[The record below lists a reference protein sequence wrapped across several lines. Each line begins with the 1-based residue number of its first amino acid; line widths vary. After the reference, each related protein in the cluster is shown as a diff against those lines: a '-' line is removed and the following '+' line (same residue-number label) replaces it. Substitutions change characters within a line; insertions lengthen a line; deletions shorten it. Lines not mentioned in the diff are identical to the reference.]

1 MKPLGMST
9 EINVSQKPPT
19 PPDMKIRVVP
29 ANLHDI
35 LEQVHE
41 DILYSLYTVSTEIV
55 GTEINVEL
63 IVSDLVRHVAGNGVK
78 GYWVGI
84 GIHESVFSEFSEIYT
99 GWGEPIDTELKNP
112 VESPGEQITNGEK
125 YKTFYFNAENA
136 AKYENK
142 GYVVVVRDG
151 VHYHFNID
159 FSHVEMKI
167 ATEVLDPIAWSYT
180 SVHKVKNQYLFG
192 IDLSDSQGNPLPEEL
207 FVHYMNAAIDYLS
220 NLLDITI
227 GETEFMA
234 ERHDYIRNDYQ
245 NWGFIQLQHNPVKEI
260 KGLRL
265 TYGNRPSVEIPL
277 DWIQLDKLTGQIT
290 LFPSAGSANSLII
303 GQTGMLF
310 GFQSQW
316 DYAPQLWEVDYVA
329 GIDEKDP
336 SMPTAL
342 LAEAVYKRAACGI
355 LNVWGD
361 LIIGAGIANQSVSI
375 DGVSQSIGTTQSAMY
390 GGASA
395 RVNEYTNDLNDHLL
409 PVLRQKFGG
418 IRMIVV

>member
-1 MKPLGMST
+1 MKPIGMST
-9 EINVSQKPPT
+9 ESVIPQKSPVPS
-19 PPDMKIRVVP
+19 DMKIRVVP
-29 ANLHDI
+29 ANLHDV
-35 LEQVHE
+35 LEQVHG
-41 DILYSLYTVSTEIV
+41 DILYSLYTVSTEII

-63 IVSDLVRHVAGNGVK
+63 IVSDLVKHTAGNGMK
-78 GYWVGI
+78 GYWIGV
-84 GIHESVFSEFSEIYT
+84 GIHESVFTESSEIYT
-99 GWGEPIDTELKNP
+99 GWGSPVDTELTNP
-112 VESPGEQITNGEK
+112 IESTGEQITNDEN

-136 AKYENK
+136 AKHENK
-142 GYVVVVRDG
+142 GYVVVIRDG

-159 FSHVEMKI
+159 FSQVKI
-167 ATEVLDPIAWSYT
+167 KVAEDLLDPISWDYT
-180 SVHKVKNQYLFG
+180 TVNKVKNQYLFG
-192 IDLSDSQGNPLPEEL
+192 IDLSDAQGNPLPEEL

-234 ERHDYIRNDYQ
+234 ERHDYIRSDYQ

-277 DWIQLDKLTGQIT
+277 DWVQLDKLTGQIT

-316 DYAPQLWEVDYVA
+316 DYAPQLWEIDYVA
-329 GIDEKDP
+329 GIDENDP

-418 IRMIVV
+418 IRMIVI

>member
-1 MKPLGMST
+1 
-9 EINVSQKPPT
+9 
-19 PPDMKIRVVP
+19 
-29 ANLHDI
+29 
-35 LEQVHE
+35 
-41 DILYSLYTVSTEIV
+41 
-55 GTEINVEL
+55 
-63 IVSDLVRHVAGNGVK
+63 
-78 GYWVGI
+78 
-84 GIHESVFSEFSEIYT
+84 
-99 GWGEPIDTELKNP
+99 
-112 VESPGEQITNGEK
+112 
-125 YKTFYFNAENA
+125 
-136 AKYENK
+136 
-142 GYVVVVRDG
+142 
-151 VHYHFNID
+151 
-159 FSHVEMKI
+159 
-167 ATEVLDPIAWSYT
+167 
-180 SVHKVKNQYLFG
+180 
-192 IDLSDSQGNPLPEEL
+192 
-207 FVHYMNAAIDYLS
+207 MNSAVDYLA

-227 GETEFMA
+227 GETEFTG
-234 ERHDYIRNDYQ
+234 ERHDYFRKDYQ
-245 NWGFIQLQHNPVKEI
+245 NWGFIQLQHNPVREV

-329 GIDEKDP
+329 GIDEDDP
-336 SMPTAL
+336 SMPTDL
-342 LAEAVYKRAACGI
+342 LSEAIYKRAACGI

-418 IRMIVV
+418 VRMVVV